1 LVGQVSL
8 GIVAL
13 VALGVVILIPNSLRK

>member
-13 VALGVVILIPNSLRK
+13 VAIGVVILIPNSLRK